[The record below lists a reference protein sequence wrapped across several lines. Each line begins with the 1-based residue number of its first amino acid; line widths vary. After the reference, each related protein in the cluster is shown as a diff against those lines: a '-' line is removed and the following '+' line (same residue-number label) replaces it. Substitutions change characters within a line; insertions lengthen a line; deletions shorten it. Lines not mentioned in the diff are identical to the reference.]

1 MTISGTNAGP
11 AYVDTVARLKRG
23 GTDGVER
30 KFGGFFGRLKDGAST
45 TGLAIGSALAAGV
58 TAGAGLIAKG
68 VSDAINREQIT
79 DQLAARLGAFGP
91 EADRLAR
98 VTGSIYASGFGDS
111 LEDVTAGIAAT
122 SENLSGLVPDDALE
136 ASTTRVLDLAK
147 ALDEDVSTVA
157 RSAGQLLRNGLAANA
172 EEAFDILAAGQA
184 NGLNRS
190 QDLLDTINE
199 YSPAFARLGID
210 GQAALGLIDQGLDAG
225 AFNADKIGD
234 AFNEFSIRAID
245 GSEASS
251 GALRTLGLDA
261 DATAQ
266 AIAGGG
272 EAARLATADVIDR
285 LGAIDDKVQRDAAGV
300 ALFGSIWEDLGAD
313 VILSLDPI
321 EGSLDNVEGASG
333 RLSDTLNDNLGT
345 RIESLK
351 RRGLGALANFAEKNV
366 VPKLEQLFDFIELH
380 GPAAIEYFQT
390 RVRPVLEDIG
400 RRIGDFV
407 ALAVGL
413 FRDNWPQIQETVG
426 EVIATISTVVT
437 EFVDTVSAL
446 WERWGED
453 ILRFVEN
460 AWGPIKQIIEGVLRQ
475 IRGVIQ
481 IITGLI
487 SGDWSKVW
495 EGIKNVVGG
504 AIEEAKGK
512 VKLALEALRL
522 AVSIALDVLKT
533 TFATPFNAIR
543 DGIQT
548 AFREAKDF
556 VEERIDDIVT
566 FFTDLPGRLAGLGS
580 GMFDFIKNAFKSS
593 VNFII
598 DGWNSLEFKIP
609 GFDPPGPGPKFGGF
623 TLGLPDVPRLA
634 EGGDVSRAGLSIVGE
649 DGPEL
654 LKLDRGASVVPLD
667 VAAMIAD
674 AEAHANS
681 GGDGIEQNFYGPQD
695 PAAIASATT
704 FAIRSTGR

>member
-1 MTISGTNAGP
+1 MTISGTNAGT
-11 AYVDTVARLKRG
+11 AYVDTVARLKKN
-23 GTDGVER
+23 GTAGVER

-45 TGLAIGSALAAGV
+45 TGLAIGAALTAGV
-58 TAGAGLIAKG
+58 TAGAGLVAKG

-91 EADRLAR
+91 EAERLGQITSR
-98 VTGSIYASGFGDS
+98 IYAGAWGDS

-122 SENLSGLVPDDALE
+122 SENLAGLVPDDALE

-210 GQAALGLIDQGLDAG
+210 GQAALGLIDQGLGAG

-285 LGAIDDKVQRDAAGV
+285 LGAIDDKVERDAAGV
-300 ALFGSIWEDLGAD
+300 ALFGSIWEDLGSD
-313 VILSLDPI
+313 VILALDPI
-321 EGSLDNVEGASG
+321 EGSLDNVDGASG

-351 RRGLGALANFAEKNV
+351 RRGLGALADFAEKNV
-366 VPKLEQLFDFIELH
+366 VPKLEQLFDFVERN
-380 GPAAIEYFQT
+380 GPAAIEFFQT

-407 ALAVGL
+407 ALAVGF
-413 FRDNWPQIQETVG
+413 FRDNWPAIRDIVEGVVSEIQFRIDAFV
-426 EVIATISTVVT
+426 TIVT
-437 EFVDTVSAL
+437 DL
-446 WERWGED
+446 WERWGDD
-453 ILRFVEN
+453 ILGFVE
-460 AWGPIKQIIEGVLRQ
+460 AVWPPIQQIVEGAMNY
-475 IRGVIQ
+475 IRGVID
-481 IITGLI
+481 IVTGLI
-487 SGDWSKVW
+487 TGDWGRVW
-495 EGIKNVVGG
+495 DGIKNTLQGTWD
-504 AIEEAKGK
+504 IIKNIPK
-512 VKLALEALRL
+512 IALEAMKL
-522 AVSIALDVLKT
+522 AVTIVLDQLKT
-533 TFATPFNAIR
+533 TFSAPFNAIR

-548 AFREAKDF
+548 AFTEAKDF
-556 VEERIDDIVT
+556 VEDRIDDIVT
-566 FFTDLPGRLAGLGS
+566 FFTDLPERIAGLGS
-580 GMFDFIKNAFKSS
+580 GMFDFIKEAFRSA

-598 DGWNSLEFKIP
+598 RGWNSLEFRVP
-609 GFDPPGPGPKFGGF
+609 GFKIGPIGYDGF
-623 TLGLPDVPRLA
+623 TLGLPDIDELA
-634 EGGDVSRAGLSIVGE
+634 DGGTALRSGLALVGE
-649 DGPEL
+649 EGPEL
-654 LKLDRGASVVPLD
+654 LKLERGAQVLPLD
-667 VAAMIAD
+667 VAGMIAE

-681 GGDGIEQNFYGPQD
+681 GGEGIEQNFYGPQD